1 MSLCRLAGFPI
12 CLGATVR
19 LQTAGL
25 LAADT
30 TASKQSLPGNAFDC
44 VYGKIAGRVQARVEA
59 ADPVLAGWIR

>member
-1 MSLCRLAGFPI
+1 M
-12 CLGATVR
+12 R

-30 TASKQSLPGNAFDC
+30 TASKQSMPGNAFSC

-59 ADPVLAGWIR
+59 ADPVLAGWIQ